1 MAEPSV
7 TVPLGP
13 VLVIARSAVAVLTVP
28 IVVELLLAGLV
39 SVVAVAAVA
48 VLLMVVPVGSFALAL
63 TMMVNVAK
71 AAAVRD
77 AAVRVIVPVP
87 PAGGVVG
94 VNNVAPPVCVSD
106 TNVVPAGT
114 ASVKD
119 TAWASL
125 GPLLVRVTV

>member
-1 MAEPSV
+1 MVPAV
-7 TVPLGP
+7 TVAGP
-13 VLVIARSAVAVLTVP
+13 VLTTARSAAVATVAVT
-28 IVVELLLAGLV
+28 VELLLAALV
-39 SVVAVAAVA
+39 SVVVVVAVA
-48 VLLMVVPVGSFALAL
+48 VLLMVEPSASLASAL
-63 TMMVNVAK
+63 TMMTKVARSP
-71 AAAVRD
+71 AVMD